1 VTTAFLAVPNGSEWY
16 IIVKS
21 TLIPY
26 FEFNKTFVLMIIA
39 ILGTTISPY
48 LFFWQTAQEVEEE
61 VKKDKIQEMDE
72 EHHKPKITKSDVRN
86 MRVDII
92 TGMSLAQAIFWF
104 IMVTSASTLHSH
116 GVTNISSAQE
126 AAKALEPLVK
136 GFPYSG
142 QIASGLF
149 AAGIIGTGLLA
160 IPVLAGSAS
169 YAISE
174 SFGWKE
180 GLYKK
185 FVQAP
190 KFYSVIIASTV
201 IGLWINFSNIDP
213 IQALVYTAVINGFV
227 SVPLL
232 IVVSRIAN
240 DKKILGDKINKRISN
255 IIAAITIVVMASAS
269 AAMMVYNWIL

>member
-1 VTTAFLAVPNGSEWY
+1 MV
-16 IIVKS
+16 
-21 TLIPY
+21 
-26 FEFNKTFVLMIIA
+26 IA

-48 LFFWQTAQEVEEE
+48 LFFWQTAEEVEEE
-61 VKKDKIQEMDE
+61 VKKGKIEEMDKDIS
-72 EHHKPKITKSDVRN
+72 KPKITKSELKN

-92 TGMSLAQAIFWF
+92 TGMILAQGIFWF
-104 IMVTSASTLHSH
+104 IMITAASTLHNS
-116 GVTNISSAQE
+116 GVTSISTAQD
-126 AAKALEPLVK
+126 AVNALEPLVK
-136 GFPYSG
+136 GFPHSG

-160 IPVLAGSAS
+160 VPILAGSAS

-174 SFGWKE
+174 SFGWRE

-190 KFYSVIIASTV
+190 KFYGIIVASTV

-227 SVPLL
+227 SVPVL
-232 IVVSRIAN
+232 IMVSKIAN
-240 DKKILGDKINKRISN
+240 NKKILGDNVNKRFSN
-255 IIAAITIVVMASAS
+255 VIATITIIAIACASVAMVFYSLIV
-269 AAMMVYNWIL
+269 